1 MYIIKSALFVK
12 SSAIYTQCPPDN
24 KPEFAFIGRSNVGK
38 SSLINYITGYQ
49 KLAKTSA
56 EPGKTQ
62 TINHFIINDSWY
74 LVDLPG
80 YGYARV
86 SKEMRSDWTVMLQD
100 YLLKRENLI
109 YTYVLVDSRL
119 EPQKKDVEFI
129 NWLGMSHIPFALIFT
144 KIDKNTA
151 NKTKLNVEVFKR
163 ELLKYWDELPPIILS
178 SAEKRQG
185 REEILE
191 HIDQNAL
198 HFDPKKNS

>member
-1 MYIIKSALFVK
+1 MHIIKSALFVK
-12 SSAIYTQCPPDN
+12 SSATYTQCPPDN

-129 NWLGMSHIPFALIFT
+129 NWLGMSQIPFALIFT

-151 NKTKLNVEVFKR
+151 NKTKSNVEVFKK

-191 HIDQNAL
+191 HIEQNAL
-198 HFDPKKNS
+198 HFDPKKGS